1 MDDDKIGVIKH
12 ELIEFKKYS
21 DYQAQDINTLGAR
34 INDLENKVNALEKII
49 ESITD
54 IDWKT
59 LRFFDRN
66 ETS

>member
-1 MDDDKIGVIKH
+1 MGDDKIGVIKH
-12 ELIEFKKYS
+12 ELTEFKKYS
-21 DYQAQDINTLGAR
+21 DFQAQHINTLGSR
-34 INDLENKVNALEKII
+34 INDLENKVNALEKLI

-59 LRFFDRN
+59 IRFRDRN

>member
-12 ELIEFKKYS
+12 GLTEFKNYS
-21 DYQAQDINTLGAR
+21 DYQAQHINTLGVR

-59 LRFFDRN
+59 LRFMGRN